1 MWWLVHLLVALLP
14 SGFREAFGDEVIEQ
28 VTEEVR
34 RAQPLGWRAVWRVKL
49 SAVGDLAW
57 CCVSERFR
65 PSWTRTESR
74 SSGGGE
80 GMMEW
85 MRDLRLAGR
94 TLRASPG
101 FAATVVLTLGL
112 AIGVNAAIFTVADE
126 VLVDPLRVPDGDRV
140 VHLGSSA
147 PGSDLPEEFNSA
159 GEFYVEYSKLD
170 DLFESV
176 ATYNWFTAT
185 FRTQDRTERVPMSS
199 PSVSLFETLGVT
211 AAIGRLPTLED
222 DGTTAV
228 LSHQA
233 FVDWFGAD
241 EGVIGRSYQMMGQSR
256 VVVGVMPPGFSFPRD
271 DIVVWAPGPEMTA
284 ERVQPGRF
292 GLNLAARLRPGVPI
306 EVLAPR
312 LDAVARRIP
321 EQYGVSGGYA
331 QLLTEQFRAVV
342 RPLSDEIFGS
352 VTGPL
357 RILMAAVAIVLLIA
371 CANVTNLFL
380 VRAERRR
387 LDYAIRSAIGAGR
400 SALARAQFAE
410 VILAAVVAGVLAVG
424 IAATALPALVR
435 MAPAGLPGLAEAKIG
450 VGTVVFTFVLT
461 LAVAVLCGAGP
472 TIRTASVQARNA
484 GLAARGGARGTHWG
498 RNGLVVLQTAMAV
511 VLLVGSGLLMR
522 SFQELRAVDPGYDV
536 EDVFTFQIAIEDEP
550 GMEEGPDFARFHLDF
565 MDRLRALPGVETVGI
580 VENVPL
586 NEGVRS
592 MRFAPADV
600 TDEDAGT
607 QLGQTFAGG
616 DYFEAMGIE
625 VLRGRVFAEGDHLEN
640 PGYAILSERAGEL
653 LFPGQDPVGQRFRWV
668 NEDRV
673 ETVIGVV
680 EDVRQSSF
688 REEGEALVYFP
699 MVGQTADAWRL
710 SSPAYVVKSERAG
723 DIAPEIRA
731 MAREVAPSAPM
742 YRTFTMEGLA
752 DDSMVALSFALLVIG
767 VASALALVLGT
778 VGLYGVLSYVVTERA
793 GEIGVRM
800 ALGAEAGRVRRM
812 VVERGLRVVAL
823 GVVIGAV
830 AAALASRA
838 LGSLL
843 YGIDPFDTPT
853 FVGVVTLLLL
863 VGALASYIPARRA
876 SSIDPVR
883 TLRAG

>member
-1 MWWLVHLLVALLP
+1 
-14 SGFREAFGDEVIEQ
+14 
-28 VTEEVR
+28 
-34 RAQPLGWRAVWRVKL
+34 
-49 SAVGDLAW
+49 
-57 CCVSERFR
+57 
-65 PSWTRTESR
+65 
-74 SSGGGE
+74 
-80 GMMEW
+80 MEW

-94 TLRASPG
+94 TLRSSPG
-101 FAATVVLTLGL
+101 FAATVIVTLAL

-126 VLVDPLRVPDGDRV
+126 VLVDPLRVPDADRL

-199 PSVSLFETLGVT
+199 PSVSLFETLGVE
-211 AAIGRLPTLED
+211 AALGRLPTLED
-222 DGTTAV
+222 EGTTAV

-241 EGVIGRSYQMMGQSR
+241 ESVIGRSYQMMGQSR
-256 VVVGVMPPGFSFPRD
+256 VVVGVMAPGFSFPRD
-271 DIVVWAPGPEMTA
+271 DIVVWAPGEEITA
-284 ERVQPGRF
+284 ERVRPGRF
-292 GLNLAARLRPGVPI
+292 GLNLAARLRPDVPI
-306 EVLAPR
+306 EALAPR
-312 LDAVARRIP
+312 LNAVARRIP

-331 QLLTEQFRAVV
+331 SMLTDQFRAVV
-342 RPLSDEIFGS
+342 RPLADEVFGS

-400 SALARAQFAE
+400 AALARAQFAE
-410 VILAAVVAGVLAVG
+410 VVLAAVVAGVLAVG
-424 IAATALPALVR
+424 IAGTALPALVS

-450 VGTVVFTFVLT
+450 LGTVTFTFVLT
-461 LAVAVLCGAGP
+461 LVVAALCGAGP
-472 TIRTASVQARNA
+472 TVRTASVQARNA
-484 GLAARGGARGTHWG
+484 GLAARGGARSTHWG
-498 RNGLVVLQTAMAV
+498 RNGLVVVQTAMAV

-522 SFQELRAVDPGYDV
+522 SFQQLRAVDPGYDV
-536 EDVFTFQIAIEDEP
+536 EDVFTFQIAVEDEP
-550 GMEEGPDFARFHLDF
+550 GMEDGPDFARFHLDF

-592 MRFAPADV
+592 MRFAPADMV
-600 TDEDAGT
+600 DEDAGT
-607 QLGQTFAGG
+607 QLGQTFAAG

-625 VLRGRVFAEGDHLEN
+625 VLRGRVFAETDHLEN
-640 PGYAILSERAGEL
+640 PGYALLSERAAEL
-653 LFPGQDPVGQRFRWV
+653 LFPGQDPIGQRFRWV

-673 ETVIGVV
+673 ETVVGVV

-688 REEGEALVYFP
+688 REEAEPLVYLP
-699 MVGQTADAWRL
+699 MVGQTPDAWAL
-710 SSPAYVVKSERAG
+710 SSPAYVVKSERAR
-723 DIAPEIRA
+723 DLAPEIRA
-731 MAREVAPSAPM
+731 LAREVAPSAPM

-752 DDSMVALSFALLVIG
+752 GDSMVALSFALLVIG
-767 VASALALVLGT
+767 VASTLALVLGT
-778 VGLYGVLSYVVTERA
+778 VGLYGVLSYVVAERA

-800 ALGAEAGRVRRM
+800 ALGAEAARVRRM
-812 VVERGLRVVAL
+812 VVGRGLRVVVL

-830 AAALASRA
+830 AAASASRA

-843 YGIDPFDTPT
+843 YGVDAIDTPT
-853 FVGVVTLLLL
+853 FLGVITVLLL
-863 VGALASYIPARRA
+863 VGALASYLPARRA
-876 SSIDPVR
+876 SSIDPVQ